1 MVRSIGIDP
10 GDRMVNVVEL
20 DGSYR
25 KTRLLNV
32 STATIGLGDDPMRP
46 DIIADAVR
54 EALDGG
60 RTGNGMK
67 GEMTLGYPCR
77 EAVMRTIEL
86 PFKGVDAIKKVVKSE
101 IEGEIF
107 THSVDDMVVD
117 FHEIGALA
125 AGGTKIMVAAVPKIG
140 IRNQLASLST
150 QKIDP
155 ERVDLDTMALW
166 RVADWTGAF
175 EDDDDDDAGAEQKP
189 VHVVIDLGDRSVK
202 VILTEG
208 AQLIE
213 TRVLRLGDATVAEQI
228 ARAHGLS
235 LEQARTAIG
244 DALRTG
250 SDVRMDVEDVLVE
263 DVLAEGSEI
272 APLQTADEAVEPAT
286 GSSEEL
292 PATTSTHVI
301 AFSDV
306 DAAHTKFLQR
316 LARELTRF
324 LAATGLA
331 VRIRSVWMTGEASQR
346 PGISEMLEA
355 VFGVAPQALDV
366 LSNLSHDLDDDE
378 VEALSPSLAVAVG
391 HALGRMGGP
400 EGFELR
406 QEDLSLTGG
415 FDRIKF
421 PLAIACMVGLLTL
434 FVFANQKSMRL
445 KTLELEL
452 GQRHHDPKNPKAVTF
467 HGQLNTLFQG
477 KWFQDKN
484 YFAEKK
490 GKRITYAFADLVEE
504 LTEAPVHRRVRII
517 RDRLS
522 KVAKAKQKESGVY
535 EDISLESGLAV
546 LVRWA
551 EVMKSIEPELGR
563 YLVPSLDL
571 DMKTGK
577 LVFTAAFR
585 GDDFRTRKSAVE
597 SAFKR
602 DWGKPDSPFMEPKQ
616 KSATAPETPF
626 RDIATKGVAGAYFTF
641 TIPIRESFAPFGPS
655 SRLGALIR
663 EDKLAQPV
671 RDYLAAAMNIPVTDS
686 LEETR

>member
-1 MVRSIGIDP
+1 
-10 GDRMVNVVEL
+10 
-20 DGSYR
+20 
-25 KTRLLNV
+25 
-32 STATIGLGDDPMRP
+32 
-46 DIIADAVR
+46 
-54 EALDGG
+54 
-60 RTGNGMK
+60 
-67 GEMTLGYPCR
+67 
-77 EAVMRTIEL
+77 
-86 PFKGVDAIKKVVKSE
+86 
-101 IEGEIF
+101 
-107 THSVDDMVVD
+107 MVVD
-117 FHEIGALA
+117 FHEVGPLA
-125 AGGTKIMVAAVPKIG
+125 AGGTKVMVAAVPKIG

-166 RVADWTGAF
+166 RAADWTGAF
-175 EDDDDDDAGAEQKP
+175 QDDDDDDAEKKP
-189 VHVVIDLGDRSVK
+189 VHVVIDLGVRSVK
-202 VILTEG
+202 VLLTEG
-208 AQLIE
+208 DHLIE
-213 TRVLRLGDATVAEQI
+213 MRVLRLGDATVADQI
-228 ARAHGLS
+228 ARLHGLS
-235 LEQARTAIG
+235 IEQARTAIG

-250 SDVRMDVEDVLVE
+250 ADVRVHAEESDADVPDADVPDADVPDADVPDAEELAATSDEDG
-263 DVLAEGSEI
+263 EGDGEE
-272 APLQTADEAVEPAT
+272 TATV
-286 GSSEEL
+286 SSEL
-292 PATTSTHVI
+292 PATTSMQVV
-301 AFSDV
+301 AYSDV

-355 VFGVAPQALDV
+355 VFGVRPQELDV
-366 LSNLSHDLDDDE
+366 LDNLSHDLDDDE
-378 VEALSPSLAVAVG
+378 AAALSPMLAVAVG

-400 EGFELR
+400 VGFELR
-406 QEDLSLTGG
+406 QEDLALTGG

-452 GQRHHDPKNPKAVTF
+452 GQRHNDPKNPKAVTF

-484 YFAEKK
+484 YFVERK
-490 GKRITYAFADLVEE
+490 GKRVLYAFEHLVKE
-504 LTEAPVHRRVRII
+504 LTAAPVHRRVRII
-517 RDRLS
+517 RDRLR

-563 YLVPSLDL
+563 YLVPNLDL
-571 DMKTGK
+571 DMRSGK

-585 GDDFRTRKSAVE
+585 GDEFRSRKATVE

-602 DWGKPDSPFMEPKQ
+602 EWGKPDSPFVEPKQ
-616 KSATAPETPF
+616 QTTAPEIPF
-626 RDIATKGVAGAYFTF
+626 RDIAEKGISGAYFTF

-663 EDKLAQPV
+663 EGKLAQPV
-671 RDYLAAAMNIPVTDS
+671 SDYLAAAMNAAS
-686 LEETR
+686 GKEETR